1 VLGTHGEVF
10 DWLDSLLER
19 PLPEG
24 RLGVRAAVTAVVLLF
39 FNDPLRMPAF
49 AGRACET
56 AASVGDEHDQALA
69 RYSLG
74 RAMCSCGDPVAAAQ
88 HLEAAA
94 AQFHELGD
102 DWHRALALQV
112 LAYTCQDLQ
121 DTLAHLAP
129 AAEAFG
135 RVGDRVKHGDCL
147 IDMARAVIHLPAR
160 REEAQGWI
168 DQARRLAEVT
178 DNHHLWLHAQTCQAF
193 LDQRRG
199 DGASAAQLFARLL
212 PDFRRIGDRR
222 CVARCL
228 LGLGAS
234 AITTGDHDTARRH
247 LTGCVEVTT
256 STHQSSELAA
266 GLRLLAE
273 LDHSAG
279 RDREAANLLGAADA
293 VAADLPLADR
303 DALPADRDLMTS
315 LESSLGGADF
325 TAAVAA
331 GRTTPVMQL
340 LGP

>member
-1 VLGTHGEVF
+1 MQ
-10 DWLDSLLER
+10 
-19 PLPEG
+19 
-24 RLGVRAAVTAVVLLF
+24 AAVTAVVLLF

-74 RAMCSCGDPVAAAQ
+74 RAMCSCGDTVAAAQ

-102 DWHRALALQV
+102 EWHRALALQV

-121 DTLAHLAP
+121 DTLTHLAP

-160 REEAQGWI
+160 REEAQRWI

-178 DNHHLWLHAQTCQAF
+178 DNHHLWLHAETCQAF

-234 AITTGDHDTARRH
+234 AIATGDHDTARRH

-256 STHQSSELAA
+256 STNQSSELAA

-325 TAAVAA
+325 TDAVAK
-331 GRTTPVMQL
+331 GRSTPVMQL
-340 LGP
+340 LAP